1 MVLEREEGE
10 RGRGRAAI
18 GVTPRCSQ
26 TLPPDNA
33 GNGFMAPGAA
43 PGRPTRIRL
52 PHERPFRLGPAGVC
66 EIDSDASVRPAAAE
80 LVLYALHN
88 TLPLMLVP
96 PDRTPHPKRDNPAS
110 PWRPYHP
117 RNCSPAH
124 ASTTRAHVQAGP
136 LTRGSKR
143 AQTHAQSSLSCLHWR
158 AGMGDEERP
167 LS

>member
-1 MVLEREEGE
+1 MEREEGE
-10 RGRGRAAI
+10 RARGRAAI

-33 GNGFMAPGAA
+33 GDSFMAPGAA

-88 TLPLMLVP
+88 TLPLTLVP

-124 ASTTRAHVQAGP
+124 ASTNPFISTFQLMVHNAGLHTDKCTRTRARCGASIVRQRVA
-136 LTRGSKR
+136 
-143 AQTHAQSSLSCLHWR
+143 AFA
-158 AGMGDEERP
+158 
-167 LS
+167 